1 MQKRTEQNSEEKTIQ
16 TMKIIMF
23 GGGILFVLIGL
34 FMQWPITGKSYLE
47 FIEGRGYIP
56 LILGLIM
63 IILGFSVRLLMEIDQ
78 E

>member
-1 MQKRTEQNSEEKTIQ
+1 MEKRVDQESEEQTIQ
-16 TMKIIMF
+16 TMKKIMV

-34 FMQWPITGKSYLE
+34 FLQWPITGKSYME

-63 IILGFSVRLLMEIDQ
+63 IILGFSVRLLMGTDE

>member
-1 MQKRTEQNSEEKTIQ
+1 MEKRVDQESEEQTIQ
-16 TMKIIMF
+16 TMKKIMV

-34 FMQWPITGKSYLE
+34 FLQWPITGKSYME

-63 IILGFSVRLLMEIDQ
+63 IILGFSVRLLMETD
-78 E
+78 EE